1 MSKPSIREALA
12 SVSVSD
18 MQYWVT
24 TELFADIAQCTQRAA
39 QKAIRRATEGHTWNG
54 AALVVRKQGCAYQVD
69 ARSLPEHL
77 YRKFYEANREA
88 FSLAKVLPRE
98 NDFHVDVSG
107 ASPRLLSKHYRIAE
121 WLAGIIAPA
130 LLHLPRSHARGE
142 VLRSLA
148 EQTHIRPTDGKP
160 IRYAESKL
168 RQFCRRFEEGG
179 VHALMRKERK
189 VEEKARSFVNR
200 RWDNAC
206 PLPATIKAKLADE
219 IEEYV
224 RGVWAAGAPSRD
236 KVRQLA
242 SAELAARCRAAGWDD
257 ADIKNCD
264 VGQYLVESNQ
274 AARKVAIYQRDA
286 KRFSDNFKPRIMRD
300 RRGLQ
305 PMDCIVGDVHP
316 VVLYLERAAGSTY
329 TPRMIAWYDLATN
342 RCFFT
347 LLHPEQGQSV
357 TQADVTRSFVLMC
370 MEWGIPRRLYLDNGP
385 EYSWSAMV
393 DGFKTLAAMGTELDL
408 HLNEIQALE
417 RQWAAEDTGTGEKA
431 LARDGAARPNDE
443 RVLVRAKPYN
453 AAAKPIE
460 GAFSAKEKVLSML
473 PGYVGGDR
481 MNKRVSKVG
490 RAPDTYP
497 GSAEAFDRDFA
508 DAMAFFH
515 ATPQRGHLK
524 GLSPAEAFRLAAPK
538 VQATRAGLVVFILAF
553 SEEKSLKVRTSGVQI
568 GSKDG
573 GTWYFGD
580 ELVPLIGSKC
590 LFRIAKWHPQSILLV
605 QGTGAQMHYVAI
617 HERRVSPFFDQDGA
631 KEASRLEGLAKRHIR
646 ELKAGL
652 PKVDLQ
658 DAMRKYVDESRKC
671 QPTMPLV
678 STLPERQIR
687 ISDDLQALN
696 DQLTKPNP
704 NPVEKVAPGEFIDN
718 DGEVHRL
725 PTRKE
730 ILDKKSLESTTL
742 PDFRAFRPPPKQ
754 KPILDLEEY
763 GRQKRAEVQAKKEK
777 SGRLE
782 TTRLD

>member
-1 MSKPSIREALA
+1 MSLFPQTSSCEFGASSEGKYWLSSAEFAALA
-12 SVSVSD
+12 GISG
-18 MQYWVT
+18 Q
-24 TELFADIAQCTQRAA
+24 AA
-39 QKAIRRATEGHTWNG
+39 RVALLRATRGHTWNG
-54 AALVVRKQGCAYQVD
+54 TALVVRKQGRAYQVD

-88 FSLAKVLPRE
+88 FSPAQVLPRE
-98 NDFHVDVSG
+98 SDFHGDVSG

-130 LLHLPRSHARGE
+130 LLHMPRSHARGE

-148 EQTHIRPTDGKP
+148 EQAYIRPTDGKP

-200 RWDNAC
+200 RWDKAC
-206 PLPATIKAKLADE
+206 PLPATIKAKLADG

-242 SAELAARCRAAGWDD
+242 SAELAERCRAAGWDD
-257 ADIKNCD
+257 ANIKNCD

-300 RRGLQ
+300 RTGLQ

-316 VVLYLERAAGSTY
+316 VDIYLKREDGSTY

-342 RCFFT
+342 RCYFT

-370 MEWGIPRRLYLDNGP
+370 REWGIPRRLYLDNGP

-417 RQWAAEDTGTGEKA
+417 QQWVAEDTGTGEEA
-431 LARDGAARPNDE
+431 LARDGTARPDDE

-524 GLSPAEAFRLAAPK
+524 GLSPAEAFGLAAPRA
-538 VQATRAGLVVFILAF
+538 QATCAELVVFILAF

-605 QGTGAQMHYVAI
+605 QGTGAQMRYVAI
-617 HERRVSPFFDQDGA
+617 HERPVSPFFDQDGA

-652 PKVDLQ
+652 PKIDLQ

-671 QPTMPLV
+671 QPTIPLV
-678 STLPERQIR
+678 SARPERQIR
-687 ISDDLQALN
+687 LSDDLQALN

-704 NPVEKVAPGEFIDN
+704 NSVERVAPGEFIDN

-730 ILDKKSLESTTL
+730 ILDKKSMESTTL
-742 PDFRAFRPPPKQ
+742 PDFRGFRPPPKQ

-763 GRQKRAEVQAKKEK
+763 GRQKRAEVQEKKEK